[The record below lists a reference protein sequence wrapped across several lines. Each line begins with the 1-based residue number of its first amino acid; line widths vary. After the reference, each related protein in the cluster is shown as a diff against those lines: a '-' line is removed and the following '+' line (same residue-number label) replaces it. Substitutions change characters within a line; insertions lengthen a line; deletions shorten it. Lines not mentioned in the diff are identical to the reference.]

1 MSQNVN
7 FTQNMNTLFSGLQ
20 DFVKTESVMGKP
32 LVVEDKTLVPIV
44 SVGLGY
50 GSAASNAKNAQ
61 SNSNSSNTDPNVGLG
76 ARVTT
81 NAVVVIDKDSV
92 SMLPVNGKGN
102 MGQLIDKI
110 PEMVTNMA
118 PNAQQQNMAQNQQQ
132 QQNQQQNQSTTSPK
146 PGK

>member
-7 FTQNMNTLFSGLQ
+7 FSQNMDTIFSGLK
-20 DFVKTESVMGKP
+20 DFVKTESVIGTP
-32 LVVEDKTLVPIV
+32 LVVEDKTLVPVV
-44 SVGLGY
+44 SVALGY
-50 GSAASNAKNAQ
+50 GSATGNAKNAQ
-61 SNSNSSNTDPNVGLG
+61 PNPNSSNNDPNVGLG

-81 NAVVVIDKDSV
+81 NAVVVIDKGSV

-110 PEMVTNMA
+110 PEMVTNMN

-132 QQNQQQNQSTTSPK
+132 QNQQQNQPAASPK